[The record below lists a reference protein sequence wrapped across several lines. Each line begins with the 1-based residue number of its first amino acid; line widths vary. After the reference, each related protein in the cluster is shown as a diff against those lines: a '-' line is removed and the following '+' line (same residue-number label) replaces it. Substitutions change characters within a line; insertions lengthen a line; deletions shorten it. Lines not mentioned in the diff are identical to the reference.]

1 MTIIRAAVCR
11 SFGAPLAIEELR
23 LAAPGP
29 GEVAVEIAAVAICH
43 SDISYA
49 DGAWGGGLPAVYGH
63 EAAGRVAA
71 LGPGVTTLAEG
82 QPVIVTLIR
91 SCGTCPACAGGA
103 PVHCAA
109 PYDRMR
115 GPLATPAGEP
125 VGHGLNCGA
134 FATGCVVQARQCAPI
149 PEDMPMAAACLLA
162 CGVITGLGAAVNT
175 ARIRPGETVVVIG
188 AGGVG
193 LNAIQGARLAGAARI
208 VAVDP
213 NPDRR
218 ADALA
223 FGATEALDAALA
235 RPWEA
240 VQALTGG
247 RGADAVMVATGA
259 IAAYDTAQRFLARQ
273 GRLVAVGMP
282 KSGALSRWEPV
293 ITAYMGQQVIG
304 SPMGDVVLARD
315 IPWMIDLWRQG
326 RLKLEELV
334 TRTWP
339 LEAINA
345 AIDDTRAGRARRNV
359 ILPAG

>member
-1 MTIIRAAVCR
+1 MSIIRAAVCR
-11 SFGAPLAIEELR
+11 SFGTPLSIEELN
-23 LAAPGP
+23 LAPPGP
-29 GEVAVEIAAVAICH
+29 GEVEVEVAAVAICH

-49 DGAWGGGLPAVYGH
+49 DGDWGGELPAVYGH
-63 EAAGRVAA
+63 EAAGRVLAT
-71 LGPGVTTLAEG
+71 GPGVGAPLPGEA
-82 QPVIVTLIR
+82 VIVTLIR
-91 SCGTCPACAGGA
+91 SCGSCPACAAGA

-115 GPLATPAGEP
+115 GPLATLDGAP
-125 VGHGLNCGA
+125 VNHGLNCGA
-134 FATGCVVQARQCAPI
+134 FATRCVVQARQCAPI
-149 PEDMPMAAACLLA
+149 PDDMPMAAASLLA

-175 ARIRPGETVVVIG
+175 ARIRPGEAVVVVG

-223 FGATEALDAALA
+223 FGATDAVDAAQP

-247 RGADAVMVATGA
+247 RGADAVLVATGA
-259 IAAYDTAQRFLARQ
+259 IAAYRSAPRFLAGR
-273 GRLVAVGMP
+273 GRLVAAGMP
-282 KSGALSRWEPV
+282 KSGAEASWEPV
-293 ITAYMGQQVIG
+293 VTAYLGQKVIG
-304 SPMGDVVLARD
+304 SKMGDIVLARD
-315 IPWMIDLWRQG
+315 IPWMVDLWRQG

-339 LEAINA
+339 LEAINE
-345 AIDDTRAGRARRNV
+345 AIEDTRAGRARRNV
-359 ILPAG
+359 ILPAA